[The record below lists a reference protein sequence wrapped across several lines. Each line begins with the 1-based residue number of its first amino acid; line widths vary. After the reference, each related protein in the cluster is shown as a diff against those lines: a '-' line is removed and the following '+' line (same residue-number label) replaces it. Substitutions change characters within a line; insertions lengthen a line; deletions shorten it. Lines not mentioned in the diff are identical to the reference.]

1 MHPAAVLDAL
11 VDGVGFVRSRAT
23 TLNQGLLSDSTV
35 VILVSQLVG
44 VSVVLGVSV
53 GWCLRKVLL
62 IVIIVLY
69 FSVQNDLIKTS
80 SSSSNYTP

>member
-23 TLNQGLLSDSTV
+23 TLNQGLLSDSTG

-44 VSVVLGVSV
+44 WPSCGWWPSWLVSQEVFI
-53 GWCLRKVLL
+53 KFKLL
-62 IVIIVLY
+62 DKK
-69 FSVQNDLIKTS
+69 FEQ
-80 SSSSNYTP
+80 

>member
-53 GWCLRKVLL
+53 GWVSQEGFINCHNSTVL
-62 IVIIVLY
+62 
-69 FSVQNDLIKTS
+69 FGTK
-80 SSSSNYTP
+80 